1 AGNGALVTSG
11 IDSVVTGSPTI
22 LNGDNSVVIGDG
34 APILGPRCISLGHD
48 AASTS
53 EGIALGFN
61 SQSGNGISIGKNTTT
76 GISTSCVTLGHQS
89 SCAGLGG
96 TSAGWSSSA
105 GGNNSVVVGI
115 SASATQANTTAL
127 GGSASATAN
136 GALAIGFSAS
146 SSGANSISIGT
157 STTNS
162 TANSCLIGDSSIANI
177 RANNTA
183 CDLGTSGSSFRS
195 IYLNTGIIGTGAL
208 SMDNSGALTI
218 AGTSA
223 TSLSIGRTGVI
234 ASFPGTT
241 DSSSVSTGTISAA
254 GGIGIAKKA

>member
-1 AGNGALVTSG
+1 M
-11 IDSVVTGSPTI
+11 P
-22 LNGDNSVVIGDG
+22 
-34 APILGPRCISLGHD
+34 
-48 AASTS
+48 
-53 EGIALGFN
+53 F
-61 SQSGNGISIGKNTTT
+61 
-76 GISTSCVTLGHQS
+76 
-89 SCAGLGG
+89 GG
-96 TSAGWSSSA
+96 TSVGWSSSA

-115 SASATQANTTAL
+115 SATATQANTTAF

-157 STTNS
+157 SVTNS

-183 CDLGTSGSSFRS
+183 CDLGTSGGSFRS

-223 TSLSIGRTGVI
+223 TSLSIGRTGYCK
-234 ASFPGTT
+234 FPWYC
-241 DSSSVSTGTISAA
+241 
-254 GGIGIAKKA
+254 